1 MEKII
6 KTGKRLRFRQA
17 TEADMDY
24 IMEVEYKPGNAKYVI
39 PYTREIHIQTLDT
52 PSATHLIIETI
63 DAKEKVGFLMIA
75 GLDNPSKE
83 IEWTRIILDTKG
95 KGYGQETLEM
105 LKSWAFDD
113 LKFHRA
119 WLDCKDYNARAL
131 HVYEKAGLVR
141 EGLIRE
147 TILTDGVYENLI
159 ILGILDREYF
169 AMKKEQEK

>member
-1 MEKII
+1 MEKIV
-6 KTGKRLRFRQA
+6 KTGNRLRFRQA
-17 TEADMDY
+17 TVEDMDY
-24 IMEVEYKPGNAKYVI
+24 IMEVEYIPENAKYVI
-39 PYTREIHIQTLDT
+39 PYTREVHMQTLDT
-52 PSATHLIIETI
+52 PSATHLIIETL
-63 DAKEKVGFLMIA
+63 DTHEKVGFLMIA

-83 IEWTRIILDTKG
+83 IEWTRIILNVKG

-119 WLDCKDYNARAL
+119 WLDCKDHNTRAL
-131 HVYEKAGLVR
+131 HVYEKADLVR

-169 AMKKEQEK
+169 AMKNK

>member
-1 MEKII
+1 MEKIV
-6 KTGKRLRFRQA
+6 KTGNRLRFRQA
-17 TEADMDY
+17 TVEDMDY
-24 IMEVEYKPGNAKYVI
+24 IMEVEYIPENAKYVI
-39 PYTREIHIQTLDT
+39 PYTREVHMQTLDT
-52 PSATHLIIETI
+52 H
-63 DAKEKVGFLMIA
+63 EKVGFLMIA

-83 IEWTRIILDTKG
+83 IEWTRIILNVKG

-119 WLDCKDYNARAL
+119 WLDCKDHNTRAL

-169 AMKKEQEK
+169 AMKNK

>member
-1 MEKII
+1 MEKIV
-6 KTGKRLRFRQA
+6 KTGNRLRFRQA
-17 TEADMDY
+17 TVEDMDY
-24 IMEVEYKPGNAKYVI
+24 IMKVEYIPENAKYVI
-39 PYTREIHIQTLDT
+39 PYTREVHMQTLDT
-52 PSATHLIIETI
+52 H
-63 DAKEKVGFLMIA
+63 EKVGFLMIA

-83 IEWTRIILDTKG
+83 IEWTRIILNVKG

-119 WLDCKDYNARAL
+119 WLDCKDHNTRAL

-169 AMKKEQEK
+169 AMKNK

>member
-1 MEKII
+1 
-6 KTGKRLRFRQA
+6 
-17 TEADMDY
+17 MDS
-24 IMEVEYKPGNAKYVI
+24 
-39 PYTREIHIQTLDT
+39 HILN
-52 PSATHLIIETI
+52 
-63 DAKEKVGFLMIA
+63 V
-75 GLDNPSKE
+75 
-83 IEWTRIILDTKG
+83 KG

-119 WLDCKDYNARAL
+119 WLDCKDHNTRAL

-169 AMKKEQEK
+169 AMKNK